1 VTIRKR
7 RDGERRSRSWQH
19 DAMLREIGATLLLGC
34 SACGFPEVSGE
45 TGEASGPTSSSGSTS
60 TGTIT
65 TDGTTGAPTTSTTSS
80 GTTAGDSETGEPAGN
95 LFLSDKFL
103 NIAHRGGAA
112 LRPEETLPAFEHAL
126 AVGADVLEFDV
137 HASSDGVV
145 VAMHDGTVDRT
156 TDGTGAI
163 KAMTLDELRALDAG
177 YRFTTDDGQT
187 FPYRGTG
194 IVIPTLD
201 EIFNKFPDSY
211 YLIEIKQTDPPIV
224 DELLTALEEHGALE
238 RVVIASGDLE
248 TIEAVRAAS
257 PEVFTSLSTPEVLD
271 LYLKV
276 GSPDYVAPALF
287 VHSPWDLTSA
297 ELVSFAHELGM
308 KVHPWTVNEES
319 RMVDLIGR
327 GVDGIMT
334 DDPAL
339 LATVAP

>member
-1 VTIRKR
+1 
-7 RDGERRSRSWQH
+7 
-19 DAMLREIGATLLLGC
+19 MLREIGAALLLSC
-34 SACGFPEVSGE
+34 SACGSPGMSGE
-45 TGEASGPTSSSGSTS
+45 TGDASGSTTTS
-60 TGTIT
+60 TGST
-65 TDGTTGAPTTSTTSS
+65 TTGGTSEAPTTSSSTTE
-80 GTTAGDSETGEPAGN
+80 AGSETGQPPGN
-95 LFLSDKFL
+95 LLLSDKFL
-103 NIAHRGGAA
+103 NIAHRGGGL

-137 HASSDGVV
+137 HASSDGVL
-145 VAMHDGTVDRT
+145 VAMHDATVDRT

-163 KAMTLDELRALDAG
+163 KAQTLDELRALDAG
-177 YRFTTDDGQT
+177 YRFTPDGGQT
-187 FPYRGTG
+187 FPYRGMG
-194 IVIPTLD
+194 LQIPTLD
-201 EIFNKFPDSY
+201 EILEQFPDSY

-224 DELLTALEEHGALE
+224 DGLLAALEQHAALE
-238 RVVIASGDLE
+238 RVVVASGDLE
-248 TIEAVRAAS
+248 TIMAVRAAA

-276 GSPDYVAPALF
+276 GSPEYVAPARF

-297 ELVSFAHELGM
+297 ELVTFAHELGL
-308 KVHPWTVNEES
+308 KVHPWTVNEED

>member
-1 VTIRKR
+1 
-7 RDGERRSRSWQH
+7 
-19 DAMLREIGATLLLGC
+19 M
-34 SACGFPEVSGE
+34 SAE
-45 TGEASGPTSSSGSTS
+45 TESSSGSSEASTS
-60 TGTIT
+60 TT
-65 TDGTTGAPTTSTTSS
+65 TTGDTTAAPTTSTS
-80 GTTAGDSETGEPAGN
+80 GTTEADSETGEPAGN
-95 LFLSDKFL
+95 LFLSDNFL

-137 HASSDGVV
+137 HASSDGVI

-177 YRFTTDDGQT
+177 YRFTPDGGQT
-187 FPYRGTG
+187 FPYRATG
-194 IVIPTLD
+194 IAIPTLE
-201 EIFNKFPDSY
+201 EIFKKFPDSY

-224 DELLTALEEHGALE
+224 DGLLAALEEHGALE

-257 PEVFTSLSTPEVLD
+257 PTVFTSLSTPEMLD

-287 VHSPWDLTSA
+287 VHSPWDLSSA
-297 ELVSFAHELGM
+297 ELVTFAHERGM